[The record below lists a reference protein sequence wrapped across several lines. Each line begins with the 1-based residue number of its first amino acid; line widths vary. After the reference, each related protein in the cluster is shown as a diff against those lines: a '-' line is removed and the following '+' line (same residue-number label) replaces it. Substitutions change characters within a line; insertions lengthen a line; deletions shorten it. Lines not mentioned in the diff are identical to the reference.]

1 MAKRVTIKDVAR
13 QAGLSATTVDRALNG
28 RMKVRPET
36 LRRIADAAQAIGY
49 HGQRLVEERLKE
61 DLPECKLGFLLL
73 EGAHFAFNRAIG
85 ARIER
90 EVNALS
96 DARGHAIVRYVPWAD
111 PSVTASHLL
120 DLGESVQ
127 AIAAFCI
134 DHPLIT
140 SAVAALKSR
149 GVPVFSLL
157 SEFAPGVRE
166 GYVGLNNRKAGRAG
180 GWFVSRITPQPGK
193 VLVMVGS
200 SRFHGHE
207 MREIGFRSLLRER
220 APHLEVID
228 TVVNPGL
235 EDAAYEATKALLARH
250 PDLVA
255 INVAGFGP
263 EGVIR
268 AVRESDK
275 AHRIILVCN
284 EVTPESAKALAEEVV
299 TLIIET
305 PLDPMCRDLVALMR
319 DTLRDSRAGQGQHF
333 LQFNMLTPES
343 L

>member
-1 MAKRVTIKDVAR
+1 MAKRVTVRDVAK

-28 RMKVRPET
+28 RLKVRPET
-36 LRRIADAAQAIGY
+36 LRRIAEAAQAIGY
-49 HGQRLVEERLKE
+49 HGQRLVEERLRE
-61 DLPECKLGFLLL
+61 DLPECRLGFLLL
-73 EGAHFAFNRAIG
+73 DGAHFSFNRALG
-85 ARIER
+85 ARIEQ
-90 EVNALS
+90 EVRALS
-96 DARGHAIVRYVPWAD
+96 DARGQAVVKYVSWAD
-111 PSVTASHLL
+111 ASVTASRLL

-127 AIAAFCI
+127 AMAAICI

-140 SAVAALKSR
+140 SAVATLKSR

-157 SEFAPGVRE
+157 SDFAAGVRE

-180 GWFVSRITPQPGK
+180 GWFVSRMASQPGK
-193 VLVMVGS
+193 VSVMVGS

-220 APHLEVID
+220 ASHLEVID
-228 TVVNPGL
+228 TVVNPGS
-235 EDAAYEATKALLARH
+235 EAAAYEATKALLSRH
-250 PDLVA
+250 PDLIA

-275 AHRIILVCN
+275 ARRIILVCN
-284 EVTPESAKALAEEVV
+284 EVTPESAEALAEEVV

-319 DTLRDSRAGQGQHF
+319 NALRDGESRQSQHF
-333 LQFNMLTPES
+333 LPFNMLTPES

>member
-1 MAKRVTIKDVAR
+1 MTKRVTVKDVAK

-28 RMKVRPET
+28 RLKVRTET
-36 LRRIADAAQAIGY
+36 LRRIADAAQAVGY
-49 HGQRLVEERLKE
+49 HGQRLVEERLRE
-61 DLPECKLGFLLL
+61 DLPECRLGFILLD
-73 EGAHFAFNRAIG
+73 GAHFSFNRSLG

-90 EVNALS
+90 ELRSLA
-96 DARGHAIVRYVPWAD
+96 DAKGHAVVRYVPWGDAAE
-111 PSVTASHLL
+111 TARRLL
-120 DLGESVQ
+120 ELGESVQ
-127 AIAAFCI
+127 AIAAICI

-140 SAVAALKSR
+140 AAVTKLKSQ

-157 SEFAPGVRE
+157 SDFAAGVRE

-180 GWFVSRITPQPGK
+180 GWFVARMAPGSGK
-193 VLVMVGS
+193 VSVMVGS
-200 SRFHGHE
+200 DRFHGHE

-228 TVVNPGL
+228 TVVNPGS
-235 EDAAYEATKALLARH
+235 ETAAYDATKALLSRH

-275 AHRIILVCN
+275 ARKIILVCN
-284 EVTPESAKALAEEVV
+284 EATPESTEALAEEVV
-299 TLIIET
+299 TLVIDT
-305 PLDPMCRDLVALMR
+305 PLDPMCRDLVELMR
-319 DTLRDSRAGQGQHF
+319 DALRNGGARQSQHF
-333 LQFNMLTPES
+333 LQFNLLTPES